1 MYIIN
6 NIKQLYEEAINMNIL
21 MIIGIILGGGVS
33 VASTVGITVGIFG
46 TIVYKFYRKL
56 RFGISM
62 FERMNNNMLGNITV
76 GIVIVLAV
84 AACGLGVW
92 LDRAKSDSQD
102 NNTDAQSKN

>member
-1 MYIIN
+1 MHYLICIYVYNNFYERLFNTLFMYIIN

-62 FERMNNNMLGNITV
+62 F
-76 GIVIVLAV
+76 
-84 AACGLGVW
+84 
-92 LDRAKSDSQD
+92 D
-102 NNTDAQSKN
+102 

>member
-33 VASTVGITVGIFG
+33 VASTVGITVCIFG

-62 FERMNNNMLGNITV
+62 F
-76 GIVIVLAV
+76 
-84 AACGLGVW
+84 
-92 LDRAKSDSQD
+92 D
-102 NNTDAQSKN
+102 

>member
-62 FERMNNNMLGNITV
+62 FE
-76 GIVIVLAV
+76 
-84 AACGLGVW
+84 
-92 LDRAKSDSQD
+92 
-102 NNTDAQSKN
+102 

>member
-6 NIKQLYEEAINMNIL
+6 SIKQLYEEAINMNIL

-33 VASTVGITVGIFG
+33 VASTVGITVGFFG

-62 FERMNNNMLGNITV
+62 F
-76 GIVIVLAV
+76 
-84 AACGLGVW
+84 
-92 LDRAKSDSQD
+92 D
-102 NNTDAQSKN
+102 

>member
-21 MIIGIILGGGVS
+21 MIIGGVS

-62 FERMNNNMLGNITV
+62 F
-76 GIVIVLAV
+76 
-84 AACGLGVW
+84 
-92 LDRAKSDSQD
+92 D
-102 NNTDAQSKN
+102 